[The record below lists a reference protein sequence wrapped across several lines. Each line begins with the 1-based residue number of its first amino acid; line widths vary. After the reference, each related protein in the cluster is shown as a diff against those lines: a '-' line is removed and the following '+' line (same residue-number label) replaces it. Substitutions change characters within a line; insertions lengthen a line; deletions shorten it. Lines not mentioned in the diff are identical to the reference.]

1 MVQRSRWWMLT
12 MLAVSIAALHA
23 VTGASVQ
30 AAGRDKVVDIRGTV
44 NCPAV
49 PSCGGPVYLQ
59 LLVRAD
65 KIQRPERRPVNLTV
79 VLDRSGSMGSQ
90 QKIENARAAVRALI
104 DQLRRED
111 FFSLVIYDDEVEVV
125 CRSRRVGDKER
136 LRQLVEEISPRGWTN
151 LGGGLIEGIRQAER
165 YAREDYVNRVILLS
179 DGLANRGITDPSRL
193 GALTARA
200 ARKGISLTTM
210 GVGWDFNELLMVS
223 LAEAGGGNYYFIESP
238 RDLASVFR
246 KEFSV
251 MGEVVASATMI
262 ELRLDIDVRV
272 RDVIGYSFHR
282 EGDRCEIPVGDL
294 MAGEER
300 SIIVELELPSG
311 SGTRRLA
318 AGKIVTGR
326 SGSGS
331 SFTTSV
337 TYVEDPAAV
346 ERERDL
352 NVQARAD
359 VAVSTRRVEEAMAAL
374 DEGDKATA
382 SARLEAARST
392 LEGSAALEAP
402 GAAARF
408 VKEQTERLENYRRT
422 VSEEGRRA
430 KKSIH
435 YDNYRTQ
442 KKQE

>member
-1 MVQRSRWWMLT
+1 MVRRRRWWTLAT
-12 MLAVSIAALHA
+12 LAVA
-23 VTGASVQ
+23 VAVLQSGTGAS
-30 AAGRDKVVDIRGTV
+30 ALAGGSDNPFDIRGTV
-44 NCPAV
+44 NCPLV
-49 PSCGGPVYLQ
+49 PSRGGPVYLQ

-65 KIQRPERRPVNLTV
+65 DIRTPERRPLNLTV

-136 LRQLVEEISPRGWTN
+136 LRRLVEEITPRGWTN
-151 LGGGLIEGIRQAER
+151 LGGGLTEGIHQAQR
-165 YAREDYVNRVILLS
+165 HAREDYVNRVILLS
-179 DGLANRGITDPSRL
+179 DGLANRGITDPSWL
-193 GALTARA
+193 GELTSRA
-200 ARKGISLTTM
+200 ARGGISLTTM
-210 GVGWDFNELLMVS
+210 GVGWDFNEHLMVS

-246 KEFSV
+246 KEFTI
-251 MGEVVASATMI
+251 MGDVVASAAVI

-294 MAGEER
+294 TAGEER

-318 AGKIVTGR
+318 AGTIVTGR

-337 TYVEDPAAV
+337 TYAEDPAAV

-359 VAVSTRRVEEAMAAL
+359 VAVSTRQVEEAMAAL
-374 DEGDKATA
+374 DEGDEATA
-382 SARLEAARST
+382 SARLEAAQSS

-402 GAAARF
+402 GAAARI
-408 VKEQTERLENYRRT
+408 VKEQKERLENYQRT
-422 VSEEGRRA
+422 VNEEGRRA

-442 KKQE
+442 KKKE